1 MTGEND
7 MSQTHVLSNGYIT
20 ATFSTKG
27 AELISLKNADGKEF
41 MFRDPLIWG
50 YTAPV
55 LFPIC
60 GGLKDDKF
68 ILDGKEYNLAKHG
81 FCRDAE
87 FTVESISDTSITFIF
102 TETAETLVQYP
113 FSFEFRI
120 VYTLDKDSISVEYR
134 TTNKNDKDMYYSVGC
149 HEAYLCPEGI
159 ENYSILFDK
168 KETLDSH
175 IVNGNLMDYK
185 TERILEDSDV
195 LELKYDYFS
204 IDALVFSKFN
214 SSCVTLCSKDG
225 ERIVKVDFPEFT
237 HLLFWTKNCGNAP
250 YICIE
255 PWCGFPDMIDSEYD
269 ITKRP
274 GIIKV
279 APRNTHS
286 VTHTITFVK

>member
-1 MTGEND
+1 
-7 MSQTHVLSNGYIT
+7 MSHTHVLTNGIIT
-20 ATFSTKG
+20 ATFCTKG
-27 AELISLKNADGKEF
+27 AELISLKNAEGKEF
-41 MFRDPLIWG
+41 MFRDPAIWG

-60 GGLKDDKF
+60 GGLRDDKF
-68 ILDGKEYNLAKHG
+68 ILNGKEYSLPKHG

-87 FTVESISDTSITFIF
+87 FAVETIDDSSIAFIITDTP
-102 TETAETLVQYP
+102 ETLAQYP

-120 VYTLDKDSISVEYR
+120 IYTLDKDSICVEYK
-134 TTNKNDKDMYYSVGC
+134 TTNKNDTDMYYSVGC

-159 ENYSILFDK
+159 ENYSILFDE

-175 IVNGNLMDYK
+175 IVNGNLLDYK
-185 TERILEDSDV
+185 TVRILENSDV
-195 LELKYDYFS
+195 LELKYDYFAV
-204 IDALVFSKFN
+204 DALVFSKFK

-225 ERIVKVDFPEFT
+225 GRMIKVDFPGFT
-237 HLLFWTKNCGNAP
+237 HLLFWTKNSGNAP

-279 APRNTHS
+279 TPRGTHS
-286 VTHTITFVK
+286 VTHTITFIR

>member
-1 MTGEND
+1 MSENY
-7 MSQTHVLSNGYIT
+7 VLKNEQLEAVFTS
-20 ATFSTKG
+20 KG
-27 AELISLKNADGKEF
+27 AELISLRKCGKEF
-41 MFRDPLIWG
+41 IFRDAGIWG
-50 YTAPV
+50 YSAPV

-68 ILDGKEYNLAKHG
+68 ILGGKEYHLAKHG
-81 FCRDAE
+81 FCRDTKFAI
-87 FTVESISDTSITFIF
+87 ESISDTSITFLL
-102 TETAETLVQYP
+102 TDSSKTLTMYP

-120 VYTLDKDSISVEYR
+120 VYTIDKDTLSVEYK
-134 TTNKNDKDMYYSVGC
+134 TTNKTDAYMYYSVGC

-159 ENYSILFDK
+159 ENYTLVFDQ

-175 IVNGNLMDYK
+175 IVRGNLLDYE
-185 TERILEDSDV
+185 TVRIIENSNELP
-195 LELKYDYFS
+195 LKYDYFS
-204 IDALVFSKFN
+204 IDALAFSKVK
-214 SSCVTLCSKDG
+214 SESVTLCANDG
-225 ERIVKVDFPEFT
+225 ERVVKVNFPGFS
-237 HLLFWTKNCGNAP
+237 HLLLWTKNTCDAP

-279 APRNTHS
+279 DPQTAHS

>member
-1 MTGEND
+1 
-7 MSQTHVLSNGYIT
+7 
-20 ATFSTKG
+20 
-27 AELISLKNADGKEF
+27 
-41 MFRDPLIWG
+41 
-50 YTAPV
+50 
-55 LFPIC
+55 
-60 GGLKDDKF
+60 
-68 ILDGKEYNLAKHG
+68 
-81 FCRDAE
+81 
-87 FTVESISDTSITFIF
+87 
-102 TETAETLVQYP
+102 
-113 FSFEFRI
+113 
-120 VYTLDKDSISVEYR
+120 
-134 TTNKNDKDMYYSVGC
+134 
-149 HEAYLCPEGI
+149 
-159 ENYSILFDK
+159 
-168 KETLDSH
+168 
-175 IVNGNLMDYK
+175 MDYK

-279 APRNTHS
+279 APRSTHS

>member
-1 MTGEND
+1 
-7 MSQTHVLSNGYIT
+7 MSQNYVLKNEQLEAVFTS
-20 ATFSTKG
+20 KG
-27 AELISLKNADGKEF
+27 AELISLQKHGKQF
-41 MFRDPLIWG
+41 IFRDPNVWG
-50 YTAPV
+50 YSAPV

-68 ILDGKEYNLAKHG
+68 ILDGKEYNLTKHG

-87 FTVESISDTSITFIF
+87 FAAEKVSDTSITFLI
-102 TETAETLVQYP
+102 TDSEETLSMYP

-120 VYTLDKDSISVEYR
+120 VYTIDKDALNVEYI
-134 TTNKNDKDMYYSVGC
+134 TTNKSSVPMYYSVGC

-159 ENYSILFDK
+159 ENYSILFEK

-175 IVNGNLMDYK
+175 IVRGNLLDYE
-185 TERILEDSDV
+185 TERILEDSDA

-214 SSCVTLCSKDG
+214 SSSATLCSKDG
-225 ERIVKVDFPEFT
+225 ERIVKVDFPGFT
-237 HLLFWTKNCGNAP
+237 HLLLWTKNTGNAP

-255 PWCGFPDMIDSEYD
+255 PWCGFPDMIDSDYD

-274 GIIKV
+274 GIIKIE
-279 APRNTHS
+279 AQDTHC
-286 VTHTITFVK
+286 VTHTITFIK